1 MEFYKGMVI
10 VIFIGVFAGVFLL
23 GLMQLT
29 KRKDD
34 IYEKLILEQGGK
46 DSTGVSGE
54 PDHYF
59 EHFNSHRDRRV
70 CPDRRGEPRKTG
82 HPDHRV
88 LHNEH
93 GSLGLPQGSGR

>member
-1 MEFYKGMVI
+1 MEFYKGMI
-10 VIFIGVFAGVFLL
+10 VGLFIGVFIGIFLL
-23 GLMQLT
+23 GLMQLI

-34 IYEKLILEQGGK
+34 IHEEFILERGGK
-46 DSTGVSGE
+46 NSSGVSSE

-59 EHFNSHRDRRV
+59 DHFNAHRDRRV
-70 CPDRRGEPRKTG
+70 CADRRGEPRKTG